1 VPDLPARVL
10 ELAERAA
17 ADEGAEVVEARLT
30 GGRAGRTLQV
40 VVDAEAGVEADVVER
55 IARHL
60 SRALD
65 EADPIQ
71 ASYTLEVASPGL
83 DRPLRSAR
91 DFRRQTGH
99 QVRLV
104 LSEGEAIEGTVLG
117 ADDDAVTLAV
127 DGAGTPV
134 TVALAAV
141 RTAKVVLPW

>member
-1 VPDLPARVL
+1 MSDLPARVL

-17 ADEGAEVVEARLT
+17 ADEGAEVVEARLA
-30 GGRAGRTLQV
+30 GGHQGRTLEV

-55 IARHL
+55 IARQL
-60 SRALD
+60 SRTLD

-71 ASYTLEVASPGL
+71 GSYTLEVATPGL

-91 DFRRQTGH
+91 DFRRQIGH

-104 LSEGEAIEGTVLG
+104 LAEGEAVVGTVLG
-117 ADDDAVTLAV
+117 ADDDAVTLGV
-127 DGAGTPV
+127 DGAPV

-141 RTAKVVLPW
+141 RKGKVVLPW

>member
-1 VPDLPARVL
+1 VSDLPARVL

-17 ADEGAEVVEARLT
+17 ADEGAEVVDARLM
-30 GGRAGRTLQV
+30 GAHQGKTLQV
-40 VVDAEAGVEADVVER
+40 VVDADSGVEADVVER
-55 IARHL
+55 IARGL

-71 ASYTLEVASPGL
+71 GGYTLEVATPGL
-83 DRPLRSAR
+83 DRPLRTAR

-104 LSEGEAIEGTVLG
+104 LAEGEPVEGTVLG

-127 DGAGTPV
+127 DGAPV
-134 TVALAAV
+134 TVALATV
-141 RTAKVVLPW
+141 RKGKVVLPW